1 MEPSRKIIM
10 LIYGRAF
17 SFFLSLLIPFFLTR
31 ILVKEDYGSYQQ
43 LIMIYTIVQAILIF
57 GMPQSLLYYF
67 PRKEAHEHP
76 LLIKQTWTILFFSAL
91 TVMAIFWLSSQIIDT
106 HHLKEYL
113 VLLGI
118 YTSLMIFV
126 MPIQNLL
133 TLEGKIST
141 AMWLMVFFT
150 IIDLAVLPTAAWL
163 NPTTFGIIHGIIVAA
178 ALKAI
183 MVLFHVYST
192 YFTREISGNS
202 YIKEQLAYGI
212 PVGLTAMVYVINVN
226 VDKYLVGLFFSSSV
240 FAVYYLGSLWAPI
253 FGWITQSAA
262 QVVTPMM
269 SKAHKDGNLSEIKEL
284 YRNSVSKLAFVFL
297 PATILLIFIAEP
309 LILTMFTETYRDSIP
324 IFMIYLI
331 LVPTYSLNLS
341 WILMASGQTKYLL
354 KLALSMSIVNVIL
367 SYWLLTILEGDNR
380 LLGIPFST
388 VLVTWIS
395 TIMVMNRSLTTI
407 ESSFFDTYPVKE
419 MWKIASVSALSV
431 LPVILL
437 SAFELSSPLTLVL
450 SIISFA
456 IMFLALSYKLK
467 LIGENEIK
475 LAKSFLPF

>member
-1 MEPSRKIIM
+1 MGCKTITCEFITYSFLKNQMEPSRKIIM

-67 PRKEAHEHP
+67 PRKETHEHP

-91 TVMAIFWLSSQIIDT
+91 AVMSHILVKFSNYRHTSSERIFGFVRNL
-106 HHLKEYL
+106 YF
-113 VLLGI
+113 
-118 YTSLMIFV
+118 LMIFV

-163 NPTTFGIIHGIIVAA
+163 NPTTLGIIHGIIIAA
-178 ALKAI
+178 VLKAV

-192 YFTREISGNS
+192 YFTKEISGNS

-284 YRNSVSKLAFVFL
+284 YRNSISKLAFVFL

-331 LVPTYSLNLS
+331 LVPTYSLNLG

-354 KLALSMSIVNVIL
+354 KLALSMSIVNIIL
-367 SYWLLTILEGDNR
+367 SYWLLTTLEGDNR

-407 ESSFFDTYPVKE
+407 ESSFF
-419 MWKIASVSALSV
+419 
-431 LPVILL
+431 
-437 SAFELSSPLTLVL
+437 
-450 SIISFA
+450 
-456 IMFLALSYKLK
+456 
-467 LIGENEIK
+467 
-475 LAKSFLPF
+475 